1 MTDALDDESAAELRS
16 ALSDHAY
23 TAAAIAR
30 VINTLTGLR
39 VSETT
44 VRGWRRGDRPT

>member
-1 MTDALDDESAAELRS
+1 MTSALDDESAAELRQVIG
-16 ALSDHAY
+16 DHTY
-23 TAAAIAR
+23 TAAVIAR
-30 VINTLTGLR
+30 TINTLTGIE